1 MVSRMHPVPAWIREL
16 PKAEL
21 HVHLDGS
28 LRPETMLELAVDAG
42 AALPASDAR
51 GIAAALLVRDARNL
65 EEYLDRYR
73 ITLALLQ
80 SRDALRRVARELV
93 HDVAAD
99 STRYVEARFCPALHT
114 PAMTEAEAVDA
125 VLEGLREGEVATGCV
140 ARLIVCGLRTL
151 QADVSERMARVAL
164 DAASRGVVAF
174 DLAGAEAGHP
184 AKEHARA
191 FEIAREG
198 GLHRTCHAGEGY
210 GPASV
215 TQALDD
221 CHAERIG
228 HGTRIAEDPALVER
242 VRRERIPLEVCVTSN
257 VHTRVVADPAV
268 HPVRR
273 YHDEGLVV
281 TINTDGR
288 LMDGITLVDE
298 YATAHASLGFDADAL
313 RSVARNA
320 ARNTFLAGAEREA
333 FLDRFENELDEHA
346 ARYPAD
352 REHDA
357 TLATDDAAQAHP
369 ETERP

>member
-1 MVSRMHPVPAWIREL
+1 MVTRMHPVPAWIREL

-21 HVHLDGS
+21 HLHLDGS
-28 LRPETMLELAVDAG
+28 LRPETMLDLADAAG
-42 AALPASDAR
+42 ATLPATDAR
-51 GIAAALLVRDARNL
+51 GVAAALLVRDAQNL

-99 STRYVEARFCPALHT
+99 ATRYVEARFCPALHT

-125 VLEGLREGEVATGCV
+125 VLEGLHEGETATGCI

-151 QADVSERMARVAL
+151 PPEVSERMARVAI
-164 DAASRGVVAF
+164 DAADRGVVGF

-184 AKEHARA
+184 AKDHARA

-198 GLHRTCHAGEGY
+198 GMRRTCHAGEGY

-215 TQALDD
+215 SQALDD

-228 HGTRIAEDPALVER
+228 HGTRIGEDAALLER
-242 VRRERIPLEVCVTSN
+242 VREQRIPLEVCVTSN
-257 VHTRVVADPAV
+257 VHTRVVTDPAN
-268 HPVRR
+268 HPIRR
-273 YHDEGLVV
+273 YLDDGIVV

-298 YATAHASLGFDADAL
+298 YTTAHTALGFGPDAL
-313 RSVARNA
+313 RRVARDA
-320 ARNTFLAGAEREA
+320 AHHGFLEDAERSSFLARFDRELA
-333 FLDRFENELDEHA
+333 EHA
-346 ARYPAD
+346 ARYP
-352 REHDA
+352 DA
-357 TLATDDAAQAHP
+357 SSEATTAAP
-369 ETERP
+369 SGTEPS